1 MYVSPEMVDH
11 FICFITSQHIVQ
23 DLPFGQKHLSLS
35 SGQVLEVPNVIRTL
49 IPEHIVQQYQKY
61 CKESGITCMSRRSLL
76 RILDVCS
83 ASVRKSLQG
92 LDYITASGSK
102 AFDELENVTDKL
114 GELGMGMSWAKQQ
127 KQQLKLAKRYLK
139 IDYKVRTTK
148 NLNKILINRIYKRTG
163 GSVVEHRAV
172 TREVVSSTPTG
183 PTLRVLRKCCLCNYI
198 SKWLDF
204 QVFSDKN
211 YKPEVPSHNL

>member
-1 MYVSPEMVDH
+1 M
-11 FICFITSQHIVQ
+11 F
-23 DLPFGQKHLSLS
+23 
-35 SGQVLEVPNVIRTL
+35 
-49 IPEHIVQQYQKY
+49 
-61 CKESGITCMSRRSLL
+61 

-114 GELGMGMSWAKQQ
+114 RGLGMGMSWAKQQ

-139 IDYKVRTTK
+139 SDYKVRTTK
-148 NLNKILINRIYKRTG
+148 NLNKILIQNRIYKRTG

-172 TREVVSSTPTG
+172 TREVVNSTPTG
-183 PTLRVLRKCCLCNYI
+183 PTLSVLK
-198 SKWLDF
+198 
-204 QVFSDKN
+204 
-211 YKPEVPSHNL
+211 

>member
-1 MYVSPEMVDH
+1 M
-11 FICFITSQHIVQ
+11 
-23 DLPFGQKHLSLS
+23 
-35 SGQVLEVPNVIRTL
+35 
-49 IPEHIVQQYQKY
+49 
-61 CKESGITCMSRRSLL
+61 L

-139 IDYKVRTTK
+139 SDYKVRTTK

-172 TREVVSSTPTG
+172 TREVMSSTPTG
-183 PTLRVLRKCCLCNYI
+183 PTLRVLK
-198 SKWLDF
+198 
-204 QVFSDKN
+204 
-211 YKPEVPSHNL
+211 